1 MIGGQS
7 RFRHVEGVTPALK
20 TNDYQPAAG
29 NLRMHGWLL
38 ALWFAASFGV
48 VFFARDLDRIFSG
61 SPFVY
66 LLTAQGSVFVF
77 IAIVAVF
84 AWVANRRDGDFAV
97 DHLAYN
103 AYKRGLHRRFAAY
116 VACLLLFLLVLALA
130 EKWGLKKAWIGAIF
144 LFATTSLYAVIGIHG
159 RTSEASE
166 YYVAGRRI
174 PAVYNGMATAA
185 DWMSAASFISMA
197 GGLYLQG
204 YSGTESQPGGLVY
217 VLGWTGGFC
226 LVALLVAPYLRK
238 MELYT
243 IPDYFG
249 VRFGGR
255 WPRMIAAFAAV
266 LCSFTYVVAQIY
278 GVGLIT
284 SRLTGVQFEIG
295 ILLGLGGVLVCSFLG
310 GMRAVTWTQVT
321 QYVVL
326 MLAFL
331 IPVSWLAYQQLGNP
345 LAPFVYGQQ
354 LPKIAALEQQL
365 SYAPAELQVINEYA
379 RRARD
384 YELKLQNVEASLEI
398 DRKALKK
405 KIYQLNERRA
415 DEAVIVMARR
425 ELAALPKDVV
435 TARDRW
441 TRALQ
446 ENLDRSKPLGGMP
459 LHTKPFAGEP
469 QGDAS
474 EQEAF
479 ENSRR
484 NFLALMFCLMVGT
497 AGLPHLLTRFYT
509 TRTVAEA
516 RTSVAWSLFFIALLY
531 LSAPA
536 LAVLVK
542 YEIMNHLVGQ
552 NFDALPGWIAQWAK
566 VDSTL
571 VSVSDVNGDH
581 ILQFAELQLGGDMVM
596 LLAPELAGLPY
607 VVSALVAAGGLAAA
621 LSTADG
627 LLLTI
632 GNALANDFF
641 YQGKSKQTGAVRSV
655 MLSKFTLLVV
665 ALSAAYVAAQ
675 RPADIL
681 YLVSASFSL
690 AGAAFVP
697 AMVLGIFWPRTSRTA
712 AVGGMLAGL
721 GLTIYYMAINAAAV
735 RSLLG
740 LTGSGLWFG
749 IQPVSAGVFGFAAG
763 VIVIVI
769 LSFLPRTT
777 TLDTGR
783 LA

>member
-1 MIGGQS
+1 MLNPAVEVGQFKPMPGG
-7 RFRHVEGVTPALK
+7 FRL
-20 TNDYQPAAG
+20 
-29 NLRMHGWLL
+29 HGWLL
-38 ALWFAASFGV
+38 AIWFAASFGV
-48 VFFARDLDRIFSG
+48 VFFARDLQIIVAGWPLGYWFA
-61 SPFVY
+61 
-66 LLTAQGSVFVF
+66 AQGSVFIF
-77 IAIVAVF
+77 IAVVAVF
-84 AWVANRRDGDFAV
+84 AWVANRRDGEIMTADA
-97 DHLAYN
+97 AYT
-103 AYKRGLHRRFAAY
+103 AYKHRLHWRFSAY
-116 VACLLLFLLVLALA
+116 VVCLLLFLLALALA
-130 EKWGLKKAWIGAIF
+130 ERLGLKKMWVGSIF
-144 LFATTSLYAVIGIHG
+144 LFATVALYAVIGIYG
-159 RTSEASE
+159 RTSDASE
-166 YYVAGRRI
+166 YYVAGRSI
-174 PAVYNGMATAA
+174 PAVYNGMAVAA

-204 YSGTESQPGGLVY
+204 FSGTPSQPGGLVY

-226 LVALLVAPYLRK
+226 LVGLLVAPYLRK
-238 MELYT
+238 LDLYT
-243 IPDYFG
+243 VPDYFG

-326 MLAFL
+326 ILAFL
-331 IPVSWLAYQQLGNP
+331 IPVSWLAYKQLGNP

-354 LPKIAALEQQL
+354 LQKITELERQL
-365 SYAPAELQVINEYA
+365 IDSPAELQVINEYA

-384 YELKLQNVEASLEI
+384 YERKLQHVEASLESERNAI
-398 DRKALKK
+398 RE
-405 KIYQLNERRA
+405 KIRFLNEHRV
-415 DEAVIVMARR
+415 DESIVVAARR
-425 ELAALPKDVV
+425 ELAALPKDAVS
-435 TARDRW
+435 ARERW
-441 TRALQ
+441 MHAMQ
-446 ENLDRSKPLGGMP
+446 DNLDRAQPLGGMP
-459 LHTKPFAGEP
+459 PHAKPFAGDP
-469 QGDAS
+469 QGSVD
-474 EQEAF
+474 EQKAF
-479 ENSRR
+479 DVSRR
-484 NFLALMFCLMVGT
+484 NFLALAFCLMVGT

-542 YEIMNHLVGQ
+542 FEIMSQLVGQ
-552 NFDALPGWIAQWAK
+552 NFDSLPVWIAQWAK

-581 ILQFAELQLGGDMVM
+581 ILQFSELKLGADIVM
-596 LLAPELAGLPY
+596 LATPELGGLPY
-607 VVSALVAAGGLAAA
+607 VVSGLVAAGGLAAA

-632 GNALANDFF
+632 GNALAHDLF
-641 YQGKSKQTGAVRSV
+641 YRSGSSQSEEVRRV
-655 MLSKFTLLVV
+655 MLSKFALLLV
-665 ALSAAYVAAQ
+665 ALVAAYVAAQ

-697 AMVLGIFWPRTSRTA
+697 VMVLGIFWRRTTRLA
-712 AVGGMLAGL
+712 AVAGMVAGL
-721 GLTIYYMAINAAAV
+721 GITIYYMAVNAVAL
-735 RSLLG
+735 RSALG
-740 LTGSGLWFG
+740 LSGTGLWLD
-749 IQPVSAGVFGFAAG
+749 IQPVSAGVFGVLAG
-763 VIVIVI
+763 FVVTVLVSL
-769 LSFLPRTT
+769 LSRSEASPP
-777 TLDTGR
+777 G
-783 LA
+783 